1 MKMFKLICELSLM
14 SSGGAQ
20 MSTKMLTQSGFYFVA
35 LTIIALLLHVS
46 STEMLTRKS
55 LFYYSVRGD
64 SRWDIYS
71 KRSTYHIN
79 TLEIIL

>member
-1 MKMFKLICELSLM
+1 M

-20 MSTKMLTQSGFYFVA
+20 MSTKMLTQSGFKFVA

-55 LFYYSVRGD
+55 SFYHSARGD
-64 SRWDIYS
+64 
-71 KRSTYHIN
+71 H
-79 TLEIIL
+79 